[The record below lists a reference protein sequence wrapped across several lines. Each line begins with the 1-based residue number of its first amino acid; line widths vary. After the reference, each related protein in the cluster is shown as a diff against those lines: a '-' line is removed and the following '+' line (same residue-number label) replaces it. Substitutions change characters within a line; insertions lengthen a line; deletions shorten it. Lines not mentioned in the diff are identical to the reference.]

1 MIIKPTLSLS
11 IKNLYTVLA
20 IAAAMLYAYSLH
32 YGQISVQNYKAG
44 WVDRTV
50 QYQQLDKVK
59 DRGERT
65 DQWNILHARD
75 NLATDKLWTAF
86 GNFVLMAVLGGM
98 FALFFGGRTLLFQRR
113 EDEIQRL
120 ERDKRKL
127 EVDQMRV
134 DRQPLWQ
141 KVAEFFKR
149 K

>member
-11 IKNLYTVLA
+11 IKNLYAVLA

-44 WVDRTV
+44 WIDRTV

-59 DRGERT
+59 DRDERT

-75 NLATDKLWTAF
+75 NLATDQLWTAF
-86 GNFVLMAVLGGM
+86 GNFVLMAVLGGI
-98 FALFFGGRTLLFQRR
+98 FALLLGGRTIAYQRR

-120 ERDKRKL
+120 ERDKLKF

-134 DRQPLWQ
+134 GRQPLWQ
-141 KVAEFFKR
+141 KAVEFFKR